1 MDRHNENGLEVARF
15 LEAHPR
21 ISRVYYPGVESHPS
35 HQLAKSQMDGF
46 GGLVTF
52 EVADADWQQTSR
64 VVDAVQIPR
73 IGPSLG
79 GAESLIEQPL
89 VMSYYE
95 CTAEQRKEFGITDN
109 MIRIA
114 LGIENTEDL
123 IDDLAQALRS

>member
-1 MDRHNENGLEVARF
+1 MN
-15 LEAHPR
+15 
-21 ISRVYYPGVESHPS
+21 
-35 HQLAKSQMDGF
+35 GF

-52 EVADADWQQTSR
+52 EIADADWQQTAR
-64 VVDAVQIPR
+64 VVDAVKIPR

-95 CTAEQRKEFGITDN
+95 CTSQQRAEFGIRDN

-123 IDDLAQALRS
+123 IDDLAQALEA